1 MNTNASANNKKNK
14 GKSRG
19 IGKTLKAIVSG
30 LIVHDKELTLLRLI
44 YFGFVLGII
53 YIANSYYAIK
63 TFRQI
68 NAVERELKELKY
80 EYINAQ
86 SAFTDSTKQSRMI
99 RRAALLGL
107 HESVTPP
114 QKITVDR
121 KEIQDLKQ

>member
-1 MNTNASANNKKNK
+1 MNTNSSANSKNSK
-14 GKSRG
+14 GRSRN

-30 LIVHDKELTLLRLI
+30 IIINDRELPLLRII
-44 YFGFVLGII
+44 YFGFVLGLI
-53 YIANSYYAIK
+53 YIANSFYAIK

-86 SAFTDSTKQSRMI
+86 SAFTDSTKQSRII
-99 RRAALLGL
+99 RRAAQLGL
-107 HESVTPP
+107 HESMAPP

-121 KEIQDLKQ
+121 KELEELKQ